1 MSHRTLS
8 PETQRVL
15 KNHGVVI
22 SYAPSRMPGFLS
34 FLLTA
39 ALFLGAFLLTFG
51 QAFADDRNTDPTG
64 DPTGNYYYN
73 RYALPYVK
81 ALRPAEHRAGHLP
94 GQRRRIPAGHPRQL
108 LAARDAT

>member
-64 DPTGNYYYN
+64 DPTGNYYYD

-81 ALRPAEHRAGHLP
+81 RYAPPDTAP
-94 GQRRRIPAGHPRQL
+94 GTYSSHDNDGGNTQAPKTSPGNP
-108 LAARDAT
+108 

>member
-15 KNHGVVI
+15 KSHGVVI
-22 SYAPSRMPGFLS
+22 SHAPSRVPQVLS
-34 FLLTA
+34 FVLTA

-51 QAFADDRNTDPTG
+51 HAIADDRNTDPTG
-64 DPTGNYYYN
+64 NPTGNYYYD

-81 ALRPAEHRAGHLP
+81 RYAPPDTAPGTYGEHDNQGESEH
-94 GQRRRIPAGHPRQL
+94 GSQDQH
-108 LAARDAT
+108 

>member
-1 MSHRTLS
+1 MSDQSRS

-15 KNHGVVI
+15 ENHGVI
-22 SYAPSRMPGFLS
+22 SYTPSRMPGFFS

-64 DPTGNYYYN
+64 DPT
-73 RYALPYVK
+73 ATTTTTATPS
-81 ALRPAEHRAGHLP
+81 P
-94 GQRRRIPAGHPRQL
+94 G
-108 LAARDAT
+108 